1 MASVL
6 KSGYSS
12 GGRALASGAR
22 GRAFESRYPDHTV
35 NEQKRKL
42 ENQRFSIFSC
52 CLRQLN
58 IVLLLNN
65 RKEFKQ

>member
-22 GRAFESRYPDHTV
+22 GRAFESHYPD
-35 NEQKRKL
+35 Q
-42 ENQRFSIFSC
+42 I
-52 CLRQLN
+52 CLWQSEAWR
-58 IVLLLNN
+58 VLLERNIYHEKIN
-65 RKEFKQ
+65 TCI